1 MYIPLGGNRVGKFKL
16 LRNIIIVWLLTGL
29 WHGANWTF
37 ILWGLLF
44 AVLLI
49 IEKFFLLK
57 QLEKTPKILN
67 HIYVLF
73 IVMISFIIF
82 NSNNI
87 GQAKHQIL
95 GLFGANGEPIINTY
109 TLYYL
114 KSYAVIFVIAI
125 IGATPLIKNII
136 NGLNRNIKIKKIINL
151 LEPIFIVLII
161 LIVTAYLVD
170 NSYNPFL
177 YFRF

>member
-1 MYIPLGGNRVGKFKL
+1 
-16 LRNIIIVWLLTGL
+16 
-29 WHGANWTF
+29 
-37 ILWGLLF
+37 
-44 AVLLI
+44 
-49 IEKFFLLK
+49 
-57 QLEKTPKILN
+57 
-67 HIYVLF
+67 
-73 IVMISFIIF
+73 MISFIIF

-95 GLFGANGEPIINTY
+95 GLFGVNGEPIINTY

>member
-1 MYIPLGGNRVGKFKL
+1 MYIPLGGNRVGKLKL
-16 LRNIIIVWLLTGL
+16 LRNILVVWLLTGL

-37 ILWGLLF
+37 ILWGLIF
-44 AVLLI
+44 AILLI

-57 QLEKTPKILN
+57 RLEKTPKILN

-82 NSNNI
+82 NSESI
-87 GQAKHQIL
+87 KQAKYQIL
-95 GLFGANGEPIINTY
+95 GLFGANGETFINQY

-114 KSYAVIFVIAI
+114 KSYAVILAIAI
-125 IGATPLIKNII
+125 VGATPFSKNVIEKLKE
-136 NGLNRNIKIKKIINL
+136 NNKIKMLINL
-151 LEPIFIVLII
+151 LEPIVIVILL